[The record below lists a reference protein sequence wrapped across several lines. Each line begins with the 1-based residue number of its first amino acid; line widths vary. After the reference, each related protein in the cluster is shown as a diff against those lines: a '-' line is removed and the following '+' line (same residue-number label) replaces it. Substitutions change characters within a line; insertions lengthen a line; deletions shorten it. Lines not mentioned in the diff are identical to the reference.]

1 MSVYNLSAIF
11 RPKSVA
17 VIGASER
24 PNSVGNTVLKNL
36 VGGGFE
42 GTIYPINPKHKEL
55 LGHTCFPKVGETPDP
70 VELAVICTPAP
81 TVPNLI
87 RECGQAGVRGI
98 IILSAGFREVGA
110 EGKKLE
116 DEVAKAASEFRGL
129 RIVGPNCLGVM
140 ATHSSLNAS
149 FAAAAP
155 DKGKVAFISQSG
167 ALCTAVLDWAFQE
180 QIGFSYF
187 VSVGNMLDV
196 DLGDLI
202 DYFATDPWTESI
214 FLYVESVKEAR
225 KFMSACRS
233 FARNKPIIVYKAGR
247 FAKSAQAAASHTGA
261 MAGVDTVYQA
271 AFDRAGIVRVNEI
284 SDIFDCTALLA
295 RRKLPRGAR
304 LAIVT
309 NAGGPGVMATDALLA
324 RDGVLAEISDATRE
338 KLNEFLPPAWSHGN
352 PIDVLGDADPQR
364 LAKTLEVVQAD
375 DQVDAIL
382 VVFSPQA
389 MSQPTAAAEA
399 VVQVAQKTSKPIL
412 TSWMGGKST
421 SEGVEVFNKANIPTY
436 RAPEEAVKAFMYL
449 VSYVRTRETLYETP
463 RDIPVGF
470 SMERSKMHT
479 VFDSFLASEGTDTL
493 SEIQSKALLEAYE
506 IPVAKPFLARTADE
520 AVQLAK
526 RTGFPV
532 AMKLVSP
539 QITHKTDVGG
549 VELGLGSEDKVRAA
563 FDRIVQSA
571 KSHRPDAHITGVSIQ
586 QMISHPGGH
595 ELIIGARRDPVFGP
609 VLLVGAGGTSAEL
622 FQDRALELPPVNER
636 LARRMLES
644 LRIWPLLNGYRGR
657 PPVDVDKLI
666 EVLIR
671 LSYLVADYPEIQE
684 LDVNP
689 LLATPYGM
697 VALDARIVLDP
708 KVRFNPPRRFSHLAI
723 RPYPEELVRQTRL
736 PDGTPCTLRP
746 IKPEDEPMWQAFHE
760 GCSQKSVLSRFR
772 SIVKEFSHEM
782 ATRYCFIDYDREIT
796 ILAEVEE
803 KFDRKIIGV
812 ANIMADAD
820 RTNAEFAVIVG
831 DAFQGIGVGSMLTDY
846 CLQICRDWGIQ
857 KVVAETT
864 PDNQR
869 MLSIFQE
876 RGFGLDDRSSNDTV
890 LCNKILA

>member
-1 MSVYNLSAIF
+1 MSVYNLNAIF
-11 RPKSVA
+11 RPESVA
-17 VIGASER
+17 VIGASSKDA
-24 PNSVGNTVLKNL
+24 SVGNTVLKNL
-36 VGGGFE
+36 TKGGF
-42 GTIYPINPKHKEL
+42 GGHIFAINPKYDEL
-55 LGHTCFPKVGETPDP
+55 EGHPCFPKIGDVPEKVD
-70 VELAVICTPAP
+70 LAVICTPAA
-81 TVPNLI
+81 TVPNLVQQ
-87 RECGQAGVRGI
+87 CGEAGVRGI

-110 EGKKLE
+110 DGKKLE
-116 DEVAKAASEFRGL
+116 EEIAKTAAKFRGL

-140 ATHSSLNAS
+140 ATHSALNAS

-202 DYFATDPWTESI
+202 DYFANDPWTESI

-295 RRKLPRGAR
+295 RRKLPKGGR

-324 RDGVLAEISDATRE
+324 RNGELAEISDETRE
-338 KLNEFLPPAWSHGN
+338 KLNQFLPAAWSHSN
-352 PIDVLGDADPQR
+352 PIDILGDADPER
-364 LAKTLEVVQAD
+364 LAKTLEIVQAD
-375 DQVDAIL
+375 SEVDAIL

-389 MSQPTAAAEA
+389 MSQPTAAAQA
-399 VVQVAQKTSKPIL
+399 VVDVSKKTTKPIL
-412 TSWMGGKST
+412 TSWMGGKAT
-421 SEGVEVFNKANIPTY
+421 HEGVTLFNAANIPTY

-449 VSYVRTRETLYETP
+449 VSYVRTHDVLYETP

-470 SMERSKMHT
+470 PLERSRMHT
-479 VFDSFLASEGTDTL
+479 VFESLLGEGNDTL
-493 SEIQSKALLEAYE
+493 SEIQSKALLDAYE
-506 IPVAKPFLARTADE
+506 IPVAKPFLARDADE

-532 AMKLVSP
+532 AMKLISP

-549 VELGLGSEDKVRAA
+549 VELGVASDEKVRAA

-571 KSHRPDAHITGVSIQ
+571 KSHCPDAHIEGVSVQ
-586 QMISHPGGH
+586 RMITHASGV

-622 FQDRALELPPVNER
+622 FQDTALELPPVNER

-644 LRIWPLLNGYRGR
+644 LRIWPLLKGYRGG
-657 PPVDVDKLI
+657 PGVDVDKLI

-671 LSYLVADYPEIQE
+671 MSYLVADFPEIQE
-684 LDVNP
+684 LDINP
-689 LLATPYGM
+689 LLATPHGA
-697 VALDARIVLDP
+697 VALDARIMLDRS
-708 KVRFNPPRRFSHLAI
+708 VRLNPPRRFSHLAI
-723 RPYPEELVRQTRL
+723 RPYPEELVRPARMS
-736 PDGTPCTLRP
+736 DGTACTLRP
-746 IKPEDEPMWQAFHE
+746 IKPEDEPLWHDFHAN
-760 GCSQKSVLSRFR
+760 CSQKTLWFRFR
-772 SIVKEFSHEM
+772 SLVKEITHDM
-782 ATRYCFIDYDREIT
+782 ATRFCFIDYDRELT
-796 ILAEVEE
+796 IVAEIEQD
-803 KFDRKIIGV
+803 FQRKIVGV

-820 RTNAEFAVIVG
+820 RIDAEFAVIVG
-831 DAFQGIGVGSMLTDY
+831 DDYQGLGLGSVLTDY
-846 CLQICRDWGIQ
+846 CLEICCDWGI
-857 KVVAETT
+857 KTVLAETS

-869 MLSIFQE
+869 MLAIFQE
-876 RGFGLDDRSSNDTV
+876 RGFKLDNKTSPDAV
-890 LCNKILA
+890 LCRKDLC